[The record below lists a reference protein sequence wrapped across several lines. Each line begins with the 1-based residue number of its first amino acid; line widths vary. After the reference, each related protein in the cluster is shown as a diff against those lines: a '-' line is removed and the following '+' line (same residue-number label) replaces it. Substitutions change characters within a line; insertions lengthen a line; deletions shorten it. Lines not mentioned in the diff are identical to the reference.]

1 MNPLPSRVS
10 AVADGGP
17 SRKSAAPS
25 GVTLEI
31 EVERHAGAWGA
42 AVTDARIEQAARA
55 AIHAAPPLPQGS
67 YQVTFV
73 LTDDAEMRALNRTWR
88 GKDAATN
95 VLSFPAGGEIRA
107 PGHLGDIVLAYET
120 TLKEARAQHIALP
133 DHVSHLAVHGV
144 LHLLGFDHMDDAEA
158 ERMEALERTVLASLG
173 IADPYAEEGGAG
185 LAEVSP

>member
-1 MNPLPSRVS
+1 M
-10 AVADGGP
+10 ADAGP

-55 AIHAAPPLPQGS
+55 AIHGAPPLPQGT

-95 VLSFPAGGEIRA
+95 VLSFPAGEIRA

-133 DHVSHLAVHGV
+133 DHVSHLVVHGV

-158 ERMEALERTVLASLG
+158 ERMEDLERTVLASLG